1 MYYYK
6 ILDGQYFRL
15 LCSTKPLNMGIE
27 ITEEEFNKLVPP
39 MPDEMEEELFVP
51 KNKNGITEQDYL
63 DALAELGV
71 E

>member
-6 ILDGQYFRL
+6 ILDGQDLRVL
-15 LCSTKPLNMGIE
+15 SSNIPLSMGIE
-27 ITEEEFNKLVPP
+27 ITEEEFNKIVPP
-39 MPDEMEEELFVP
+39 KLNETEEEIFVL